1 MSVKSFKYVV
11 EYKSF
16 KSFIDDSIYNE
27 LNLRYNDEG
36 NIIALYAD
44 TIIGEYN
51 VETKRGFIEYAESV
65 FGIPFM

>member
-51 VETKRGFIEYAESV
+51 VETNRGFIEYAESV
-65 FGIPFM
+65 FGTPFM